1 MQTNMFFRKSFTLI
15 ELLVVI
21 AIIAILAAMLLPAL
35 NQARAKAHSVSC
47 VNQLKQMGN
56 CEQFYAQDSAG
67 MLCPCQ
73 WQDGHPNTY
82 WFAKLQ
88 VYAPTIFARKQNNMI
103 KANPLCPGGTAESG
117 FTVAYPSSGKVNYGS
132 SLYGGYTHNRQSGY
146 RSPSGT
152 WNKAFRESRI
162 VGPSRKL
169 AIADAYYFEFQMNS
183 ACWDADFGN
192 IAWQRHG
199 GKSIN
204 TLFYDGHAGV
214 IPRIKT
220 NGKIGGVTPNDYY
233 IVLDK

>member
-1 MQTNMFFRKSFTLI
+1 MKRFGFTLI

-35 NQARAKAHSVSC
+35 NQARAKAHSINC
-47 VNQLKQMGN
+47 INKLKQMGN
-56 CEQFYAQDSAG
+56 CEQFYAQDHTG
-67 MLCPCQ
+67 MLVPCL
-73 WQDGHPNTY
+73 WQVGSGDFRWY
-82 WFAKLQ
+82 AKLHK
-88 VYAPTIFARKQNNMI
+88 YAPVIFSRKQNNLT
-103 KANPLCPGGTAESG
+103 KATPICPAGTAEQG
-117 FTVAYPSSGKVNYGS
+117 FPVGYISTTVSYTSE
-132 SLYGGYTHNRQSGY
+132 LYGGYTHNRHSGY